1 MEEEWRAATQ
11 SLKRRGVVILYSP
24 LAASTVVNLLFRQ
37 LDNFH
42 LLRVISCYRAPDE
55 VTIIVTKA
63 CANKHEEQQIG
74 IHFNSRKKINNQS
87 SEFVVHGLKR
97 VNFLLVGFGGIIFF
111 GVIFGEGPFCGGFG
125 MGMLLW

>member
-37 LDNFH
+37 LHNFH

-63 CANKHEEQQIG
+63 CANKHEEEQIG
-74 IHFNSRKKINNQS
+74 IHFNSRKKINHQS
-87 SEFVVHGLKR
+87 SEKNDRPGDDGTLRSV
-97 VNFLLVGFGGIIFF
+97 
-111 GVIFGEGPFCGGFG
+111 
-125 MGMLLW
+125 